1 MAFISVTVQLAAT
14 AFAQPQFENAS
25 FEAWNNVGQ
34 ATEEPVD
41 WSSLKTS
48 DGGII
53 INSLVPQLCWRSTDA
68 HSGNYSVN
76 LRTVNSAAGTAN
88 GLLTNG
94 RVHAELNISNSYMFT
109 DQGDGQWNTQM
120 GSRPDSLVGWY
131 KSSPTGVDRA
141 NIGGLL
147 HVDEGRLPA
156 FGTEANWVAGVSWK
170 GPFAPVGTWT
180 RFSKEFT
187 YINGTTPEWI
197 LMILT
202 AGDSAG
208 SQVGTQ
214 VWYDDLALIYNVH
227 CEPSLNVVNVSA
239 SEDGLLDVGYST
251 GGQPVGP
258 VTFTVEL
265 SDANGDFSS
274 PVVIGSIV
282 SSAAYG
288 FISCA
293 VPAGTPSGLGY
304 AIRVVTDSPFY
315 APVGCALTVEV
326 QTGITEDHAQPFRL
340 RSAPDGLTIWS
351 AVTGAYYDCFDAQ
364 GRLLASGALS
374 QGSNNIGGQGEG
386 LVLVR
391 IANERHAFAAR
402 VFIP

>member
-1 MAFISVTVQLAAT
+1 MRVLTGCFLAARLT
-14 AFAQPQFENAS
+14 ATAYAQPQFENAS

-68 HSGNYSVN
+68 HSGSYSVN

-109 DQGDGQWNTQM
+109 DQGDGQWNTPM

-131 KSSPTGVDRA
+131 KSSPTGTDRA

-170 GPFAPVGTWT
+170 GPFAQVGTWT

-187 YINGTTPEWI
+187 YINGNAPEWI

-227 CEPSLNVVNVSA
+227 CMPAAQSVSPGG
-239 SEDGLLDVGYST
+239 SFFVDYST
-251 GGQPVGP
+251 GGTPVNA
-258 VTFTVEL
+258 VNFSVEL
-265 SDANGDFSS
+265 SDANGDFSA
-274 PVVIGSIV
+274 PAVIGEITSTTATGSI
-282 SSAAYG
+282 A
-288 FISCA
+288 CA
-293 VPAGTPSGLGY
+293 IPAQTVAGNGY
-304 AIRVVTDSPFY
+304 QVRVVGGSPYY
-315 APVGCALTVEV
+315 APVGCDLVVELGTGVDELSRTGVSMHMVGGMVLVQASWPSAFEVLTS
-326 QTGITEDHAQPFRL
+326 D
-340 RSAPDGLTIWS
+340 
-351 AVTGAYYDCFDAQ
+351 
-364 GRLLASGALS
+364 GRLVRTGSLRPGANQIGIDASCGMVLLRIWNDR
-374 QGSNNIGGQGEG
+374 GVECRRFISN
-386 LVLVR
+386 
-391 IANERHAFAAR
+391 
-402 VFIP
+402 